1 MPRLAKLSLVWK
13 KEFSLSRP
21 DSSKLNFTD
30 NVTMD
35 TKDNNKTRFSL
46 CNFSISKSF
55 NGHKIR
61 KSVEKVSMYRYNTY
75 IIYYSIE
82 LFQGFPFN

>member
-1 MPRLAKLSLVWK
+1 MPRLAK
-13 KEFSLSRP
+13 FSLSRP

-46 CNFSISKSF
+46 CNFSISKGF
-55 NGHKIR
+55 NGHNVR
-61 KSVEKVSMYRYNTY
+61 KSVEKVSTY
-75 IIYYSIE
+75 YTFIIYYSTE
-82 LFQGFPFN
+82 